1 MKCSNP
7 PQTSNLLT
15 LRITITPL
23 KQDEIGLKT
32 VFCTQFM
39 CRFLQVKASLYDDC
53 NILGGHFLAKMDQFQ
68 YE

>member
-1 MKCSNP
+1 
-7 PQTSNLLT
+7 
-15 LRITITPL
+15 
-23 KQDEIGLKT
+23 
-32 VFCTQFM
+32 M